1 MATIGIYRIR
11 NTKNG
16 KFYLGSSD
24 DIVRRWKE
32 GHKAKLVR
40 GVHDNPHLQN
50 AWNKY
55 GKDSFLVEVLREC
68 SKEDLLV
75 EEQKE
80 LDVWVG
86 CPECY
91 NIRKDAKCIVLPG
104 SNRPEWVKQKI
115 SLAQK
120 GKPRWTE
127 EQKKQMSIQRKG
139 RKHSPETIEKFIGRK
154 SSRENIKKAQ
164 LFNVGRVYSEEHKA
178 AISVGKIIS
187 HREKIGA

>member
-127 EQKKQMSIQRKG
+127 EQKKHEAGEAKIVAQNPKLRTK
-139 RKHSPETIEKFIGRK
+139 EVW
-154 SSRENIKKAQ
+154 SR
-164 LFNVGRVYSEEHKA
+164 
-178 AISVGKIIS
+178 
-187 HREKIGA
+187 

>member
-1 MATIGIYRIR
+1 MATSGIYKIR
-11 NTKNG
+11 NTKNEH
-16 KFYLGSSD
+16 FYLGSSD

-32 GHKAKLVR
+32 GHRAKLVR

-55 GKDSFLVEVLREC
+55 GDTAFVIEVVRVC
-68 SKEDLLV
+68 SKLDLLA

-80 LDVWVG
+80 LDLWVG
-86 CPECY
+86 KPECY
-91 NIRKDAKCIVLPG
+91 NIRQDARCIVLPG
-104 SNRPEWVKQKI
+104 THRPDWVKEKI
-115 SLAQK
+115 SQSQK

-127 EQKKQMSIQRKG
+127 EQRKQMSIQRKG

-164 LFNVGRVYSEEHKA
+164 LFNVGRVYSEEHKT